1 VCNSQ
6 PYCLNLIMLYKDI
19 IHISAKEKIAF
30 DKYIK
35 SKNTSGIDWFNLWL
49 EWLQERDKK
58 PEYEWEL
65 EETL

>member
-1 VCNSQ
+1 
-6 PYCLNLIMLYKDI
+6 MELYDKI
-19 IHISAKEKIAF
+19 EHKTKEEKIAF

-35 SKNTSGIDWFNLWL
+35 SKTTSGIDWFNLWL

>member
-1 VCNSQ
+1 
-6 PYCLNLIMLYKDI
+6 MLYKDI

-35 SKNTSGIDWFNLWL
+35 SRNTSGIDWFNLWL
-49 EWLQERDKK
+49 DWLQERNKE

-65 EETL
+65 EKTL